1 MRSVELRLSTMADNI
16 AVQWKDYQTSFTK
29 SFGSLRNEKDFFD
42 VTLVSDDEVQVSA
55 HKLILSACSPFFK
68 NILRRNSHT
77 HPLIYLSGV
86 SSSELISVMDYIY
99 QGEVMVPQKQFE
111 QFLNVS
117 QKLQLDGLLQKEEGS
132 KKNDVNVKLNHPAVE
147 EINFMQ
153 FGPDNPLKMHNKE
166 SPGEHYF
173 ETEPKI
179 KLEDTRELDFLSI
192 SNAAISAGNQ
202 ENLQPTVFSFKDMD
216 LVDKKLEEFSEKH
229 NGVYRCKICL
239 KSAANRTNHYF
250 HIETHMDGL
259 YFQCDQCDRT
269 TKTRNAMRKHYGF
282 YHRHSPFQFGLT
294 N

>member
-1 MRSVELRLSTMADNI
+1 MTDNI
-16 AVQWKDYQTSFTK
+16 AVQWKDYRTSFTK
-29 SFGSLRNEKDFFD
+29 SFGALRNEKDFFD
-42 VTLVSDDEVQVSA
+42 VTLVSDDEVHVSA
-55 HKLILSACSPFFK
+55 HKLILSTCSQFFK
-68 NILRRNSHT
+68 NILRKNTHS
-77 HPLIYLSGV
+77 HPLLYLSGV
-86 SSSELISVMDYIY
+86 NSNDLLNVMDYIY
-99 QGEVMVPQKQFE
+99 QGEVMVPQKHFE
-111 QFLNVS
+111 QFLKVS

-132 KKNDVNVKLNHPAVE
+132 KKNGGNMSMNHPAVE

-153 FGPDNPLKMHNKE
+153 FGPDNPLKLNNEE
-166 SPGEHYF
+166 SSGDQFFP
-173 ETEPKI
+173 TDPQI
-179 KLEDTRELDFLSI
+179 KLEDTRELDFLNIPS
-192 SNAAISAGNQ
+192 AAISDGSQ
-202 ENLQPTVFSFKDMD
+202 GNLQPTVFSFKDMD